1 MTPALS
7 LTANTVGAM
16 LADYCRKGNYE
27 FNRNEKVDV
36 RKMIFVA
43 VTDPLDCSR
52 FTNKKYID
60 Q

>member
-16 LADYCRKGNYE
+16 LADYCRKS
-27 FNRNEKVDV
+27 NRIQSRLKSRCKKKDF
-36 RKMIFVA
+36 FV

-52 FTNKKYID
+52 FTYKKYID